1 LKLNSSNSTE
11 PDWMKAAA
19 MGLRENMVSVVIPAY
34 NQPAYLRRALTS
46 ALEQTYRPI
55 EVIVADDCS
64 PNSLEPVI
72 GDFTR
77 MEDEHFKIR
86 YFRQAQNLGVIE
98 NFHSGVAQAKGK
110 YLVPLPHDNRFI
122 DKRFLEAS
130 VKIMSHQSDCHLCYG
145 NARYENS
152 QRMALRIPDVIA
164 FRDGWSLLEG
174 KDFIQLY
181 RRGGMDWSQAIVLDH
196 EMALSLRAY
205 GEPYV
210 VNGAVSRRL
219 GIAQDDAFSYVFLLS
234 GMGAVALCE
243 RPVCE
248 IGTPPES
255 YSRSNRSWKDT
266 KGKVKFV
273 IFYNISRADLKGK
286 YAVQVK
292 KIAFKQAL
300 YYADCVFDSR
310 IADYYHWQFGIM
322 FLMGFSL
329 LKKTWISIRY
339 FFKRGVNLVRPDT
352 FKKTKRH

>member
-1 LKLNSSNSTE
+1 
-11 PDWMKAAA
+11 MKGTT
-19 MGLRENMVSVVIPAY
+19 MGLIENMVSVVIPAY
-34 NQPAYLRRALTS
+34 NEPAYLRRALES
-46 ALEQTYRPI
+46 VLEQTYRPI

-64 PNSLEPVI
+64 PISLEPVI

-77 MEDEHFKIR
+77 MADEHSKIR
-86 YFRQAQNLGVIE
+86 YFRHSQNLGVID

-110 YLVPLPHDNRFI
+110 YLVPLPHDNRFTDRGFFAESI
-122 DKRFLEAS
+122 
-130 VKIMSHQSDCHLCYG
+130 KIMSRHSDCHLCYG

-152 QRMALRIPDVIA
+152 HRMALSIPDMIK

-181 RRGGMDWSQAIVLDH
+181 RRGGMDWSQAMVLDH

-205 GEPYV
+205 GEPFV

-219 GIAQDDAFSYVFLLS
+219 GIAQDDVFSYVFLLS
-234 GMGAVALCE
+234 GAGAVALCE
-243 RPVCE
+243 KPVCE

-255 YSRSNRSWKDT
+255 YSRSNRSWKDS

-286 YAVQVK
+286 YAFPVK
-292 KIAFKQAL
+292 KMAFKQAL
-300 YYADCVFDSR
+300 YYADCIFDSK
-310 IADYYHWQFGIM
+310 IADYYHWHFGIIL
-322 FLMGFSL
+322 LMGFSL
-329 LKKTWISIRY
+329 LKKSWNSIKY
-339 FFKRGVNLVRPDT
+339 FFKRGVNVVRPNT

>member
-1 LKLNSSNSTE
+1 MKLKSCNSNET
-11 PDWMKAAA
+11 DWMKATA

-34 NQPAYLRRALTS
+34 NQPAYLRKALTS

-72 GDFTR
+72 GDFAR
-77 MEDEHFKIR
+77 MEDEQFNIR

-122 DKRFLEAS
+122 DKRFFEES
-130 VKIMSHQSDCHLCYG
+130 VKIMSRHSDCHLCYG

-152 QRMALRIPDVIA
+152 QRMALRIPDVIT

-174 KDFIQLY
+174 KDFIRLY
-181 RRGGMDWSQAIVLDH
+181 RRGGMDWSPAIVLDH
-196 EMALSLRAY
+196 AMALSLRAY

-219 GIAQDDAFSYVFLLS
+219 GIAQDDVFSYVFLLS

-266 KGKVKFV
+266 KRKVKFV
-273 IFYNISRADLKGK
+273 IFYNISRADLKGR
-286 YAVQVK
+286 YAFHVK
-292 KIAFKQAL
+292 KNAFKQAL
-300 YYADCVFDSR
+300 YYADCIFDSR
-310 IADYYHWQFGIM
+310 IADYYNWQFGIIL
-322 FLMGFSL
+322 LMGFSL
-329 LKKTWISIRY
+329 LKKTWIFIRY
-339 FFKRGVNLVRPDT
+339 FFKRGVNVVRPDT
-352 FKKTKRH
+352 FKKTKRY

>member
-1 LKLNSSNSTE
+1 
-11 PDWMKAAA
+11 MKGTT
-19 MGLRENMVSVVIPAY
+19 MGLIENMVSVVIPAY
-34 NQPAYLRRALTS
+34 NQPTYLRRALQS
-46 ALEQTYRPI
+46 VLQQTYRPI

-64 PNSLEPVI
+64 PTSLEPVI
-72 GDFTR
+72 GDFAS

-86 YFRQAQNLGVIE
+86 CFRQAQNLGVIN

-110 YLVPLPHDNRFI
+110 YLVPLPHDNRFT
-122 DKRFLEAS
+122 DRGFFAES
-130 VKIMSHQSDCHLCYG
+130 VKIMSRHSDCHLCYG

-152 QRMALRIPDVIA
+152 HRMALSIPDMIQ

-181 RRGGMDWSQAIVLDH
+181 RRGGIDWSQAMMLDH

-205 GEPYV
+205 GEPFV
-210 VNGAVSRRL
+210 VNGAISRRL

-234 GMGAVALCE
+234 GVGAVALCE
-243 RPVCE
+243 KPVCE

-286 YAVQVK
+286 YAFQVK
-292 KIAFKQAL
+292 KNAFKQAL
-300 YYADCVFDSR
+300 YYADCIFDSR
-310 IADYYHWQFGIM
+310 IAQYYNWRPEIIL
-322 FLMGFSL
+322 LMGFSL
-329 LKKTWISIRY
+329 LRKSWISIRY
-339 FFKRGVNLVRPDT
+339 LFKRGVNVVRPNT
-352 FKKTKRH
+352 FKKTKRN